1 MKVMNA
7 GERLKALEAIWALKA
22 RYCRYID
29 TKQWVGL
36 RGLFSAGARFEG
48 FGSAPD
54 GADADAFVAGVS
66 ARLSEAVSVH
76 HCHMPEIVF
85 AGPDRARGV
94 WAMQDHLEW
103 PQAIQLKEAPEARGF
118 VGYGHYEEA
127 YVREDGSWKM
137 DFLRLTRLRFD
148 PLPTGGAFP
157 NSAALR
163 RASPDWL
170 ENSL

>member
-1 MKVMNA
+1 MQFQ
-7 GERLKALEAIWALKA
+7 ERFEALEAIQSLKA
-22 RYCRYID
+22 RYCRFID
-29 TKQWVGL
+29 TKQWAGL
-36 RGLFSAGARFEG
+36 RSLFSANARFEG

-66 ARLSEAVSVH
+66 ARLREAVSVH

-85 AGPDRARGV
+85 FGPERARGV

-103 PQAIQLKEAPEARGF
+103 PQPLQLKEAPEARGF

-127 YVREDGSWKM
+127 YVRENGVWKM
-137 DFLRLTRLRFD
+137 DFLRLTRLRID
-148 PLPTGGAFP
+148 PLPTGGVFP
-157 NSAALR
+157 NAAALR

-170 ENSL
+170 DKTP